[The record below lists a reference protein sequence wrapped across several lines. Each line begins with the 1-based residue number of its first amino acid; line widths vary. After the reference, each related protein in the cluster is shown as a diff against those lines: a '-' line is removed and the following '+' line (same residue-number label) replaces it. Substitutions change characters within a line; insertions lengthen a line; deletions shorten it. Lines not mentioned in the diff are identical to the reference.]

1 MLKVKF
7 DNLLIGIVL
16 AIVIVWDTLNTTV
29 LNRTLPQL
37 PIGLLFLVVLILC
50 IRFRFIKNI
59 PLYYII
65 IAPILLFS
73 GIEVYCST
81 GKADFLLY
89 SLLIVLLLNAKI
101 ESILKIYVIFVG
113 SIVLLVVFLSFLGII
128 PNLQF
133 VQERLSGT
141 VVRNSFGFIY
151 PTDFASHCFYLFL
164 AISYLLKDKIIWIL
178 SIIGLLL
185 SYFVLKYCDARLNAL
200 SIFIATLIFLFFY
213 YMKNTKLKVYAILP
227 FSVPILSS
235 LMYYLSSRFTW
246 ASPFY
251 VLVNN
256 LMSMRLHLGKEALS
270 KYDLYLFGT
279 KGIQFIGYGGS
290 TESVYS
296 YNYVDSSYIQML
308 FTYGIFPLI
317 ILIILYVL
325 QSWKSYKQ
333 GNYLLLAIL
342 SLVSVNCMIEAFWIR
357 PSYDIFMYIM
367 FASITFP
374 KKESE
379 LED

>member
-113 SIVLLVVFLSFLGII
+113 SVVLLVVFLSFLGII

-164 AISYLLKDKIIWIL
+164 AISYLLKDKI
-178 SIIGLLL
+178 
-185 SYFVLKYCDARLNAL
+185 
-200 SIFIATLIFLFFY
+200 
-213 YMKNTKLKVYAILP
+213 
-227 FSVPILSS
+227 
-235 LMYYLSSRFTW
+235 
-246 ASPFY
+246 
-251 VLVNN
+251 
-256 LMSMRLHLGKEALS
+256 EE
-270 KYDLYLFGT
+270 DL
-279 KGIQFIGYGGS
+279 
-290 TESVYS
+290 
-296 YNYVDSSYIQML
+296 
-308 FTYGIFPLI
+308 
-317 ILIILYVL
+317 
-325 QSWKSYKQ
+325 
-333 GNYLLLAIL
+333 
-342 SLVSVNCMIEAFWIR
+342 
-357 PSYDIFMYIM
+357 
-367 FASITFP
+367 
-374 KKESE
+374 
-379 LED
+379 